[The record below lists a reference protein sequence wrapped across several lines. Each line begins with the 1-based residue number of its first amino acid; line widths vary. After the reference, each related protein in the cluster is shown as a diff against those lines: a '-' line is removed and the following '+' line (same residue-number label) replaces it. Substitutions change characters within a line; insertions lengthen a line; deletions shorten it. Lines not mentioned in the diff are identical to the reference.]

1 MGLNQQEIE
10 KLNKK
15 IRHNSKSNIFDA
27 ESLSDTEFEYI
38 RKKENRE
45 LYRLLAFIIG
55 ATLLLIIFS

>member
-15 IRHNSKSNIFDA
+15 IRHNPKSNIFEA

-45 LYRLLAFIIG
+45 LYRLLAFII
-55 ATLLLIIFS
+55 AAALLLVVFY

>member
-15 IRHNSKSNIFDA
+15 IRHNSKSNIFEA

-45 LYRLLAFIIG
+45 LYRLLAFII
-55 ATLLLIIFS
+55 AAALLLVVFY